1 MAVELEVEVEKAKEL
16 FGDERVNEEDY
27 RYPGPK
33 PNTRETAL
41 LMLADA
47 CESAIRSMDDPT
59 PKKIENY
66 VNNLFKIR
74 IQDGQLEESP
84 LTFKDIHLIKESL
97 AQVK

>member
-1 MAVELEVEVEKAKEL
+1 
-16 FGDERVNEEDY
+16 
-27 RYPGPK
+27 
-33 PNTRETAL
+33 
-41 LMLADA
+41 MLADA

-84 LTFKDIHLIKESL
+84 LTFKDIHLIKESFIGIL
-97 AQVK
+97 VSQHHKRIRYPKQDELEKKITDD